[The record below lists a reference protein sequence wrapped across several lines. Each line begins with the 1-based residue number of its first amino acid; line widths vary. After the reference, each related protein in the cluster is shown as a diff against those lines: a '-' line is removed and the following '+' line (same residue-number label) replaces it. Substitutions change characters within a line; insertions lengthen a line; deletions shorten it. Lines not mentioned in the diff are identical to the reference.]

1 MSRFAHI
8 PRLLLGL
15 VFVVFG
21 ANYFLNF
28 FAMPGPA
35 EGTPAAMFLG
45 AIYGSGMLTLIK
57 VLEIAG
63 GVLLLSGRFV
73 PLALMW
79 IGPIAIVI
87 FLFHAFLA
95 PEGLP
100 VGAFV
105 VALLAATVVTQRA
118 AFAGVFANR
127 SVGRVAVGVNA

>member
-1 MSRFAHI
+1 MSHFAHV
-8 PRLLLGL
+8 PRVLLGL

-21 ANYFLNF
+21 ANYFLKF

-35 EGTPAAMFLG
+35 EGTPAAMFVG

-79 IGPIAIVI
+79 IGPIAVVI

-105 VALLAATVVTQRA
+105 VALLAATVFTQRA
-118 AFAGVFANR
+118 AFAPLLAARGG
-127 SVGRVAVGVNA
+127 GRTAVGANA